1 MIGQKEAAEMK
12 EQMTLFAKELG
23 ELKATISQQQDDT
36 YVSRAGKKRVP
47 RDLSARSLLHM
58 IFMQIKKQCSL

>member
-1 MIGQKEAAEMK
+1 MK

-36 YVSRAGKKRVP
+36 YVLRAGKKRVP
-47 RDLSARSLLHM
+47 RDLSVSSLLHI
-58 IFMQIKKQCSL
+58 IFMQMKNSAPYRLV